1 MILKTFELNKITN
14 KATLFL
20 LYGKNEG
27 LKSECISEILK
38 KNDGKIFNYD
48 EKQIKD
54 EIENFY
60 ENILSGSL
68 FENSKIIIINRASDK
83 IVEIIQELINRNI
96 TNTKVI
102 INADILEKKSKLRS
116 LFEKKQDLICIPT
129 YPDNNDTLSKLSAA
143 FFRKENIT
151 ISQQNINLIVE
162 KCNGDRNS
170 LKNELNKIKNYLIN
184 KKKISSKE
192 ILKIIN
198 LSENYELSELID
210 NCLAKNK
217 NKITNILNE
226 NNYNT
231 DDCIII
237 LRTFLSKAKRILKL
251 AIQLEQNKDIN
262 KTINSARPP
271 IFWKDKEI
279 VKVQLNKWKP
289 NQVKKLINDISNTE
303 LEIKK
308 NYNNSIFIITNFL
321 FEQSYTQINN

>member
-1 MILKTFELNKITN
+1 MILKTFELNKITDQ
-14 KATLFL
+14 ATFFL

-27 LKSECISEILK
+27 LKTDCINEILK

-83 IVEIIQELINRNI
+83 IVEIIQDLINRNI
-96 TNTKVI
+96 SNTKII

-116 LFEKKQDLICIPT
+116 LFEKEQNLICIPS
-129 YPDNNDTLSKLSAA
+129 YPDNNDTLSKLSGA

-162 KCNGDRNS
+162 KCNGDRNN

-184 KKKISSKE
+184 KKKISSEE

-217 NKITNILNE
+217 SKVTNILNE
-226 NNYNT
+226 NNYNS

-251 AIQLEQNKDIN
+251 AVQLEQNKDIF

-279 VKVQLNKWKP
+279 VKIQLNKWKP
-289 NQVKKLINDISNTE
+289 SQIKKLINEISNIE
-303 LEIKK
+303 LEIKN
-308 NYNNSIFIITNFL
+308 NYNNSIFIITNFI

>member
-1 MILKTFELNKITN
+1 MILKTFELNKI
-14 KATLFL
+14 KDQATFFL

-27 LKSECISEILK
+27 LKTECINEILK

-96 TNTKVI
+96 TNTKII

-116 LFEKKQDLICIPT
+116 LFEKEQNLICIPS
-129 YPDNNDTLSKLSAA
+129 YPDNNDTLSKLSGA

-162 KCNGDRNS
+162 KCNGDRNN

-184 KKKISSKE
+184 KKKISSEE

-198 LSENYELSELID
+198 LIFKSTTISG
-210 NCLAKNK
+210 
-217 NKITNILNE
+217 
-226 NNYNT
+226 
-231 DDCIII
+231 II
-237 LRTFLSKAKRILKL
+237 
-251 AIQLEQNKDIN
+251 
-262 KTINSARPP
+262 
-271 IFWKDKEI
+271 
-279 VKVQLNKWKP
+279 
-289 NQVKKLINDISNTE
+289 
-303 LEIKK
+303 
-308 NYNNSIFIITNFL
+308 
-321 FEQSYTQINN
+321 